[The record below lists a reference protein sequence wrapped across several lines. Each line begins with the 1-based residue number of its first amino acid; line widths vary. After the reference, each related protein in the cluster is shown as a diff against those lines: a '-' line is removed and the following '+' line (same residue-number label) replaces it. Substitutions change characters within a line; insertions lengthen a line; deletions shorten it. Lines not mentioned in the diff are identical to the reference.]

1 MFFSRSLS
9 YAHSRDQSA
18 TIYKSGCSEALSL
31 ESIGLV
37 NSRKAHAFAFSLK
50 ATPSGRTL
58 RNASGFVLLNSYIYI
73 HIYTHTHICI
83 LFEQIELPAKLL
95 DYFLWSNESNI
106 NDTYIDIFYCVCVCV
121 CECYC
126 ECVCVCVCVSVCV
139 SVCAYMFVCVFASVR
154 VGLIVC
160 VCAYMRVCVCVLGV
174 CFCVWVYVCVWAV
187 HLLQPPGLSNLFN

>member
-1 MFFSRSLS
+1 VASISGVLSRSLS
-9 YAHSRDQSA
+9 CAQSTDQLA
-18 TIYKSGCSEALSL
+18 PVYQSGCSEALSL
-31 ESIGLV
+31 ESIGFV
-37 NSRKAHAFAFSLK
+37 NLRKAHALASSLK
-50 ATPSGRTL
+50 ATPSSRTL

-95 DYFLWSNESNI
+95 DYFLWSNEGNI
-106 NDTYIDIFYCVCVCV
+106 NDIYIDIFYCVCVCV
-121 CECYC
+121 CVS
-126 ECVCVCVCVSVCV
+126 VCLSVCV